1 MKTADTTS
9 LPQEF
14 GARCK
19 ELRARVGMSQLE
31 FAEAIGM
38 DRSYYASIETGT
50 RNVTL
55 QSCRKIADG
64 FGITL
69 SQLLQG
75 VGEARE
81 PIPEAGVGRARR
93 PEAELAG

>member
-9 LPQEF
+9 LPFEF

-19 ELRARVGMSQLE
+19 ELRAGIGVSQLE
-31 FAEAIGM
+31 FSEAIGM
-38 DRSYYASIETGT
+38 DRSYYASIEVGS

-55 QSCRKIADG
+55 QSARKIADG

-69 SQLLQG
+69 SELLKG
-75 VGEARE
+75 VGEKRLGSL
-81 PIPEAGVGRARR
+81 PR
-93 PEAELAG
+93 PLDA